1 MTPSTDQALTGL
13 ARRRTAVVVVAA
25 LALGSLGF
33 SGCGVISKVKAAVHT
48 VEGNKSTMD
57 AFTNKIKSGATTFEV
72 TYMTT
77 GISPATVVYAVEPS
91 KGLLFKLT
99 QTPSSNNSGSNNNLD
114 VVVNPTGEY
123 FCTPPSGSG
132 ASSKWSCQKLPKAS
146 AADYNNIIDFYT
158 PSHWVTFL
166 DDFALAAGFAGDK
179 VTDGSITVNG
189 FAMSCVELVAS
200 GVSGTSKIC
209 TTSQNI
215 LGYVNVAS
223 DSTKFEIKSYSSS
236 PSASLFQL
244 PPGATI
250 TTVTIPTSTS

>member
-99 QTPSSNNSGSNNNLD
+99 QTPSSNNSGSR
-114 VVVNPTGEY
+114 
-123 FCTPPSGSG
+123 
-132 ASSKWSCQKLPKAS
+132 SSRMRACDEIAE
-146 AADYNNIIDFYT
+146 N
-158 PSHWVTFL
+158 
-166 DDFALAAGFAGDK
+166 
-179 VTDGSITVNG
+179 TVPI
-189 FAMSCVELVAS
+189 VAS
-200 GVSGTSKIC
+200 PRVPRNNTNPRRPI
-209 TTSQNI
+209 T
-215 LGYVNVAS
+215 AS
-223 DSTKFEIKSYSSS
+223 TGK
-236 PSASLFQL
+236 L
-244 PPGATI
+244 
-250 TTVTIPTSTS
+250 